1 MKLEKYTVM
10 DVNNGDVITLKRRDV
25 PRYRILAVP
34 QDLARGLTMDYQVQ
48 WRDVD
53 RKTWR
58 YAKSLPILTAADEHI
73 DYLIGYLAG
82 IEEREL
88 EDAV

>member
-48 WRDVD
+48 WRD
-53 RKTWR
+53 
-58 YAKSLPILTAADEHI
+58 AKSLPTLTAADEHI